1 MIQANIPTHVITG
14 FLGAGKT
21 TFIQALLQAKPADET
36 WAVLVNE
43 FGEIGIDAELL
54 PQTEGV
60 VIREVPGGC
69 LCCAAGVPLQVAVT
83 QLIAKA
89 KPQRLLIEP
98 TGLGHPQQILRL
110 LSSPQ
115 FAHIL
120 SLRSSCCVLD
130 PRKLADA
137 KYLEHDT
144 FLQQLHSSDLLLLSK
159 ADLWQD
165 QLNLPQLLTKLPE
178 AVQQKPQFHWCRSD
192 AIPTALMAAM
202 AQPRAVPNR
211 PSMMS
216 AASGLLQAP
225 VSDAVALSEDEY
237 DAQGIIF
244 KQQHSDGYYSYG
256 WRFDANWVFEFD
268 ALFPWLASVASERLK
283 AVMITDEGIAAIN
296 RLGLEQTVT
305 ELDDAM
311 ESRIEFIS
319 QTALDA
325 DALQQA
331 LSQCRWQENYR

>member
-21 TFIQALLQAKPADET
+21 TFIQALLQSKPADET

-54 PQTEGV
+54 PSTDGV

-83 QLIAKA
+83 QLVAKA

-120 SLRSSCCVLD
+120 SLRSSCCVID

-137 KYLEHDT
+137 KYLQHDT
-144 FLQQLHSSDLLLLSK
+144 FLQQLHSSELLLLSK
-159 ADLWQD
+159 SDLWRD
-165 QLNLPQLLTKLPE
+165 QIDLPALLAKLPE
-178 AVQQKPQFHWCRSD
+178 SVQRQPQFQWSRND
-192 AIPTALMAAM
+192 GIPEALMAAM
-202 AQPRAVPNR
+202 ATPRAVVSR
-211 PSMMS
+211 PSMMT
-216 AASGLLQAP
+216 ATSGLLQAP
-225 VSDAVALSEDEY
+225 TSDEVAPPDDVY

-244 KQQHSDGYYSYG
+244 KQQSSEGYYSYG
-256 WRFDANWVFEFD
+256 WRFDATWVFEFD
-268 ALFPWLASVASERLK
+268 ALFTWLAAVTSERLK
-283 AVMITDEGIAAIN
+283 AVMITNEGIAAIN
-296 RLGLEQTVT
+296 RLGDEQTVS

-325 DALQQA
+325 TALQQA
-331 LSQCRWQENYR
+331 LSQCRWQEDYR

>member
-21 TFIQALLQAKPADET
+21 TFIQALLQAKPTNET

-54 PQTEGV
+54 PQTEGI
-60 VIREVPGGC
+60 VIREVAGGC

-83 QLIAKA
+83 QLVAKA

-110 LSSPQ
+110 LSSAQ

-120 SLRSSCCVLD
+120 SLRGSCCVLD

-159 ADLWQD
+159 ADLWRD
-165 QLNLPQLLTKLPE
+165 ALNLPELLAKLPA
-178 AVQQKPQFHWCRSD
+178 AVQQKPQFHWSRGD
-192 AIPTALMAAM
+192 AIPAALMTAM
-202 AQPRAVPNR
+202 AQPRAVPSR

-216 AASGLLQAP
+216 ASNGLLQP
-225 VSDAVALSEDEY
+225 PLSDEAVLPEDEY
-237 DAQGIIF
+237 DAQGMIF

-256 WRFDANWVFEFD
+256 WRFDANWVFACD
-268 ALFPWLASVASERLK
+268 ALFAWLASVNSERLK

-296 RLGLEQTVT
+296 RLGQEQTVT

-311 ESRIEFIS
+311 GSRIEFIS

-325 DALQQA
+325 DVLQQA
-331 LSQCRWQENYR
+331 LELCRWQEDYR